1 MKIYMKSI
9 SKLVFSVFLALA
21 ICVAFLPQGA
31 DAASKGNKGFSGKAS
46 TSASAKKII
55 KVAKSKRG
63 CPYVSGAAGPNAF
76 DCSGF
81 VAYCMHK
88 AGIKLR
94 RGTAASY
101 KKRGYNIGRKI
112 RKAQKG
118 DIVLYSAGG
127 GIGHCALYVGKG
139 KVIHATCSGGIR
151 ITRYNGI
158 GQRVVAI
165 IRTFTPAGSA
175 KITLKDKN
183 SKVGGTK
190 FMIYKKGFKKTV
202 KVGSNG
208 VAKVKTLKAG
218 KYNVKPV
225 GMKAEYQNKFVKKL
239 KVKNNKTAKVGYKN
253 MLTSVSNWEA
263 AAKAAVAGAGNDA
276 ARTVGSAA
284 GK

>member
-31 DAASKGNKGFSGKAS
+31 DAASKGNRGFSGKAS
-46 TSASAKKII
+46 TSASADKII
-55 KVAKSKRG
+55 RVAKSKLG

-81 VAYCMHK
+81 VAYCMHR
-88 AGIKLR
+88 AGIKLT

-101 KKRGYNIGRKI
+101 KKRGYNVGSNI

-127 GIGHCALYVGKG
+127 GIGHCALYIGKG

-151 ITRYNGI
+151 ITTYYGI

-183 SKVGGTK
+183 NKVGGTK
-190 FMIYKKGFKKTV
+190 FMIYKKGFKKVV
-202 KVGSNG
+202 KVNKKG
-208 VAKVKTLKAG
+208 VAKVRALKAG
-218 KYNVKPV
+218 KYNVKPL

-239 KVKNNKTAKVGYKN
+239 KVKNNKTAKVGYNN
-253 MLTSVSNWEA
+253 MLTSVSNWQA
-263 AAKAAVAGAGNDA
+263 AENAAVAGNDA
-276 ARTVGSAA
+276 AGKVGSAA